1 MSNLV
6 NNWNNVLAD
15 MESNTTAVSFDLY
28 IKTLEVLGID
38 NNKLVLLTSTAQHK
52 NQLLKFLKD
61 KLLSSVKENFDDIDD
76 ILILEPSEKED
87 YLVEKEK
94 SIQKPVLEPTF
105 NEKYRLNEKYT
116 FDSFVVGKSNQFVFA
131 AAKSVAENPGKKYN
145 PLFIYGGVGLGKTH
159 LLHAIGNYAR
169 KNNPKIKVLYV
180 TSEQFIYDYIK
191 ALKADKKENANQA
204 FRDKYREVD
213 ILMVDDIQFL
223 SNKISTQEELFHTF
237 NDLYQLDKQIINSS
251 DRHPRNIEA
260 LEERL
265 SSRFQGG
272 LIHDIQKPDFET
284 KLAILEK
291 KAENENVEVDEQV
304 LEYLAEKIDTNI
316 RELEGSFNKVM
327 SLASLIGKP
336 KATLEEAEEALRD
349 IQSEQES
356 SITTSRIIDGICKYY
371 KVKKE
376 DLIGKKRNKE
386 IVEPRQVCVY
396 IMTKIL
402 DIPLMSIGEAMG
414 GRDYSTMIN
423 ARDKISKLIQKDKS
437 LEADINHIIEMIK
450 NGN

>member
-223 SNKISTQEELFHTF
+223 SNKISTQEEFFHTF
-237 NDLYQLDKQIINSS
+237 NDLYQLDKQIIISS

-265 SSRFQGG
+265 
-272 LIHDIQKPDFET
+272 P
-284 KLAILEK
+284 
-291 KAENENVEVDEQV
+291 
-304 LEYLAEKIDTNI
+304 
-316 RELEGSFNKVM
+316 
-327 SLASLIGKP
+327 P
-336 KATLEEAEEALRD
+336 AT
-349 IQSEQES
+349 
-356 SITTSRIIDGICKYY
+356 
-371 KVKKE
+371 
-376 DLIGKKRNKE
+376 
-386 IVEPRQVCVY
+386 PRR
-396 IMTKIL
+396 
-402 DIPLMSIGEAMG
+402 S
-414 GRDYSTMIN
+414 
-423 ARDKISKLIQKDKS
+423 
-437 LEADINHIIEMIK
+437 
-450 NGN
+450 